1 MRACAMISIKKALI
15 SCECTQQ
22 SAFYFICWWIWLA
35 YQKENVLEFSTVLQW
50 KYGGVTKILGCK
62 SKWMTLSLQ
71 PPKAKGQW
79 NKFLAI
85 EVDKVLWFS
94 VFVNVC
100 LVAGYEHCDVYDW
113 RHVWCVCCSSWVN
126 SLWCTAFWRSLMFD
140 VNESKMVWKW

>member
-1 MRACAMISIKKALI
+1 
-15 SCECTQQ
+15 
-22 SAFYFICWWIWLA
+22 
-35 YQKENVLEFSTVLQW
+35 
-50 KYGGVTKILGCK
+50 
-62 SKWMTLSLQ
+62 
-71 PPKAKGQW
+71 
-79 NKFLAI
+79 
-85 EVDKVLWFS
+85 VLWFS

>member
-1 MRACAMISIKKALI
+1 
-15 SCECTQQ
+15 
-22 SAFYFICWWIWLA
+22 LA

-100 LVAGYEHCDVYDW
+100 LVAGYEHCDVYD
-113 RHVWCVCCSSWVN
+113 
-126 SLWCTAFWRSLMFD
+126 
-140 VNESKMVWKW
+140 